1 MNRPYDP
8 GRGDGWDVHPA
19 AADPV
24 ADEPDLQPG
33 VDTVLR
39 DDALLDALGR
49 GELPAHYRA
58 DVTARLITNWRDD
71 LEEPGIAGRPA
82 LTLAPSAGAHSQ
94 PQRSQSPGPEP
105 GDLPA
110 PDQLARPPELDATDP
125 GPTRVARHAADEDET
140 VDLPRYSD
148 ETVDLPAYPDT
159 GDRIEEPFR
168 TAFVAAGYARPA
180 VSGRSGDPRD
190 EPTQQL
196 GAALVGL
203 SGRADGDPPTGRV
216 GPVRRH
222 VRRRRLDRIV
232 VAAAAAAAILAAGSA
247 GSVAAASTARPGD
260 PLWGISKVIY
270 ADRAQSIEA
279 SEEAHAALTKARA
292 AAARG
297 DARSARRYLAE
308 AKQKAHEVRRDSDE
322 GDLLKHDMATMNAL
336 ADSLS
341 PSPDGSA
348 DDGAPGAQNP
358 TDLQRQAAP
367 RQRHSGSKGVP
378 SSGTNPRP
386 APAPGNPRPT
396 KAAPSAKP
404 TEGATATATEP
415 EPTETT
421 EPTTE
426 PSATE
431 STEPEPPTTD
441 SEASAAQ

>member
-1 MNRPYDP
+1 MNGPDDP
-8 GRGDGWDVHPA
+8 GQADGWDIHPS

-24 ADEPDLQPG
+24 ADEPNPLPG

-58 DVTARLITNWRDD
+58 DVTARLITAWRDD
-71 LEEPGIAGRPA
+71 LEEPGPVGRPA
-82 LTLAPSAGAHSQ
+82 LTLAPS
-94 PQRSQSPGPEP
+94 
-105 GDLPA
+105 
-110 PDQLARPPELDATDP
+110 
-125 GPTRVARHAADEDET
+125 EDDT
-140 VDLPRYSD
+140 ADLPRYPAGAAHQLAPETD
-148 ETVDLPAYPDT
+148 ETAILPRYADETPALPAYPDS

-168 TAFVAAGYARPA
+168 TAFVAAGYARPPDA
-180 VSGRSGDPRD
+180 GRVGELSGFGRSGDQLD

-203 SGRADGDPPTGRV
+203 SGRADDDTPARV

-260 PLWGISKVIY
+260 RLWGISKVIY

-297 DARSARRYLAE
+297 DAPAARRYLAE
-308 AKQKAHEVRRDSDE
+308 AEQKAHQVRQDSDE
-322 GDLLKHDMATMNAL
+322 GDLLKHDMATVNAL

-341 PSPDGSA
+341 PSPDGSVE
-348 DDGAPGAQNP
+348 DGAPGAQNSTSP
-358 TDLQRQAAP
+358 QQQTSRAQ
-367 RQRHSGSKGVP
+367 RQRHAGSKDSP
-378 SSGTNPRP
+378 SSVTTTR
-386 APAPGNPRPT
+386 PAPGNPQPT
-396 KAAPSAKP
+396 RAAPSANP
-404 TEGATATATEP
+404 TEGGTAPATEP
-415 EPTETT
+415 EPTQST
-421 EPTTE
+421 EPATE

-431 STEPEPPTTD
+431 STEQESSTTG
-441 SEASAAQ
+441 SETSGAAR